1 MTKEELVQ
9 AARVL
14 HRISQIKSY
23 VSKERF
29 AMVANTRFGISDERK
44 LDVMYGL
51 LNLTPKLIAYIAI
64 ADDEGQ
70 CQGYR
75 IPDYVKLIPQA
86 IEIAESAYE
95 LLPTDWDAG
104 HVPSVE
110 YNRYRKSDK
119 RRYFYIEGKQTKTI
133 DISLHSRE
141 DIILLSELLQRE
153 GIKMYGVAEHLG
165 YLEGQKTSIADRE
178 QIQYFDGDIYF
189 LYGDVTDRIFY
200 DWYSCGND
208 AGVYVATKD
217 GWRKLLYTPGRGY
230 INKQGEIEYEDDDHF
245 YSDYK
250 LEKSGMKFQY
260 VGNTN
265 FDCAVLME
273 RKPKVEKL
281 EEEE

>member
-1 MTKEELVQ
+1 MTKEELTQ
-9 AARVL
+9 AAKVL
-14 HRISQIKSY
+14 HRINQIKSY

-29 AMVANTRFGISDERK
+29 AMVANTRFDISDERK

-51 LNLTPKLIAYIAI
+51 LNLTPKLIAYIAV
-64 ADDEGQ
+64 ADDEAAQ
-70 CQGYR
+70 QTTR
-75 IPDYVKLIPQA
+75 IPDYVKLIPKA

-95 LLPTDWDAG
+95 LRPTDWDAG
-104 HVPSVE
+104 HVPNVE
-110 YNRYRKSDK
+110 YNHYRKSDK
-119 RRYFYIEGKQTKTI
+119 RRYFYTEGKQTKTI
-133 DISLHSRE
+133 EISLHSRE

-153 GIKMYGVAEHLG
+153 GVYLKGVAEHLG

-178 QIQYFDGDIYF
+178 HIQYFDGDIYF

-200 DWYSCGND
+200 DWYSMGND

-217 GWRKLLYTPGRGY
+217 GWRKLLYIPGRGY
-230 INKQGEIEYEDDDHF
+230 INKQGEIEYEDDEHF

-273 RKPKVEKL
+273 RKPKVEKS
-281 EEEE
+281 EED

>member
-14 HRISQIKSY
+14 HRINQIKSY

-29 AMVANTRFGISDERK
+29 AMVANTRFDISDERK

-51 LNLTPKLIAYIAI
+51 LSLTPKLITYIAI
-64 ADDEGQ
+64 ADDEDQ
-70 CQGYR
+70 RQGYR

-95 LLPTDWDAG
+95 LRPTDWDAG

-110 YNRYRKSDK
+110 YNLYRKSDK

-133 DISLHSRE
+133 EISLHSRE

-153 GIKMYGVAEHLG
+153 GVYLKGVAEHLG
-165 YLEGQKTSIADRE
+165 YLEGQKTSITDRE
-178 QIQYFDGDIYF
+178 HIQYFDGDIYF

-273 RKPKVEKL
+273 RKPKVEKS

>member
-1 MTKEELVQ
+1 MTKEELIQ
-9 AARVL
+9 AAKVF
-14 HRISQIKSY
+14 HRIALIKSY

-29 AMVANTRFGISDERK
+29 VMVANTRFDISDERK

-51 LNLTPKLIAYIAI
+51 LNLTPKLIAYIAV
-64 ADDEGQ
+64 ADDEAAQ
-70 CQGYR
+70 QTTR
-75 IPDYVKLIPQA
+75 IPDYVKLIPKA

-95 LLPTDWDAG
+95 LLPTDWDTG

-110 YNRYRKSDK
+110 YNHYRKSDK
-119 RRYFYIEGKQTKTI
+119 RRYFYTEGKQTKTI
-133 DISLHSRE
+133 EISLHSRE
-141 DIILLSELLQRE
+141 DIILLSELLQRD

-165 YLEGQKTSIADRE
+165 YLEGQKTSITDRE
-178 QIQYFDGDIYF
+178 HIQYFDGDIYF

-200 DWYSCGND
+200 DWYSIGND

-273 RKPKVEKL
+273 RKPKVEKS

>member
-1 MTKEELVQ
+1 MTQEELVQ

-29 AMVANTRFGISDERK
+29 AMVANTRFGINDERK

-51 LNLTPKLIAYIAI
+51 LNLTPKLITYIAI

-95 LLPTDWDAG
+95 LRHPEWCYDNIPAVDHEA
-104 HVPSVE
+104 
-110 YNRYRKSDK
+110 YRKRDK
-119 RRYFYIEGKQTKTI
+119 RRYFYKDGDENKTL
-133 DISLHSRE
+133 DVSLCDRSN
-141 DIILLSELLQRE
+141 IILLSELLQRE
-153 GIKMYGVAEHLG
+153 GIRMYGVAEHLG

-178 QIQYFDGDIYF
+178 HIQYFDGDIYF

-273 RKPKVEKL
+273 RKPKVEKT
-281 EEEE
+281 EEE